1 MLATQGRTTCVLSV
15 PGNETVHMN
24 ERFTNSTLRPRDSA
38 AVLLRRAVTTFR
50 MHGIEDAEIEAELL
64 LRHVLQLDRAYLFLR
79 LPERLTVE
87 QETEFQELV
96 ARRLAHTPSAYLT
109 GRREFYSLS
118 FAVGPG
124 VLIPRPETAPGV
136 EAALEF
142 GRLLLRKQERVTFV
156 DVGTGSGAIALAVAK
171 HLPAVRVL
179 ATDVSAA
186 ALAMADLNAKR
197 LRLAGRVTLLPGDLL
212 DPLTEPVQIIAANL
226 PYIPTQRWTALQ
238 PEVRDHEPRLALDGG
253 PDGLRVI
260 DRLLAAV
267 PRHLSP
273 DGAIILE
280 IDDDQGTALRSLVAE
295 RLPGAEVEV
304 RADLAGRDRV
314 AVIRP

>member
-1 MLATQGRTTCVLSV
+1 LS
-15 PGNETVHMN
+15 H
-24 ERFTNSTLRPRDSA
+24 DSA
-38 AVLLRRAVTTFR
+38 LRTPHSGLELLRRAVTTLR
-50 MHGIEDAEIEAELL
+50 VHGIEDPEIEAELL

-79 LPERLTVE
+79 LPDQLTAE
-87 QETEFQELV
+87 QEAEFQDLV

-109 GRREFYSLS
+109 GRREFFSLS

-124 VLIPRPETAPGV
+124 VLIPRPETEHVV
-136 EAALEF
+136 EAVVEV
-142 GRLLLRKQERVTFV
+142 GRTFVQKQERVAFV

-171 HLPAVRVL
+171 HLPSLRVL
-179 ATDVSAA
+179 ATDISAA

-197 LRLAGRVTLLPGDLL
+197 LRLAGRVTFLQGDLL
-212 DPLTEPVQIIAANL
+212 DPITEPVQIIAANL
-226 PYIPTQRWTALQ
+226 PYIATERWAALQ

-260 DRLLAAV
+260 DRLLGAV
-267 PRHLSP
+267 PRHLAP
-273 DGAIILE
+273 GGVVILE
-280 IDDDQGTALRSLVAE
+280 IDDDQGAALRALVAE
-295 RLPGAEVEV
+295 RLPGAAVAT